1 MNRTM
6 TFGSPLPG
14 IARVSLMLAALLL
27 VLGVPPARASD
38 ESRPVDLVICL
49 DVSGSMKDLLDAARA
64 QLWDVINEFS
74 GMSPTPS
81 LRVGLLSYG
90 DRQSGV
96 ENGWILLQSDLT
108 DDLDTVYAKLMA
120 LEPTGEKEYVGRV
133 LHAALETMSWSDDY
147 EALKIIFV
155 AGNESADQGKEEYD
169 FRDVVRDAADQ
180 EIFINSIYAGSEKSG
195 ITHHW
200 SELASLGRG
209 MYTALNRSAK
219 VQQIAAPQD
228 EELQE
233 LNLRLN
239 ATFVPFGE
247 RGQSALDNLKKQDSN
262 AAELGPQSLS
272 SRIVTKSGAMYSNET
287 WDLVTAF
294 QQPGFDIGNLSDEE
308 LPPALRG
315 MSYSDLFAYLE
326 EKRVEREEIALRV
339 RELDAERGEHI
350 QTTLTDVKYKN
361 RARVGDVMKQA
372 VRSQAEA
379 RGFERDE

>member
-1 MNRTM
+1 
-6 TFGSPLPG
+6 
-14 IARVSLMLAALLL
+14 MLAALLL
-27 VLGVPPARASD
+27 ILGGPPSRASD
-38 ESRPVDLVICL
+38 EARPVDLVICI
-49 DVSGSMKDLLDAARA
+49 DVSGSMRDLLDATRA

-90 DRQSGV
+90 DRHAGV
-96 ENGWILLQSDLT
+96 ENGWIVLQNDLT
-108 DDLDTVYAKLMA
+108 HDLDTVYAKLMA
-120 LEPTGEKEYVGRV
+120 LETTGEKEYVGRV
-133 LHAALETMSWSDDY
+133 LHAALETMSWSEDY
-147 EALKIIFV
+147 EALKIVFV
-155 AGNESADQGKEEYD
+155 AGNESADQGKEEFD
-169 FRDVVRDAADQ
+169 FRDVAHDAADRDV
-180 EIFINSIYAGSEKSG
+180 FVNSIYAGSEKNG
-195 ITHHW
+195 ITHYW

-233 LNLRLN
+233 LNVRLN
-239 ATFVPFGE
+239 ATFVPLGD
-247 RGQSALDNLKKQDSN
+247 RGQSALDNLKKQDAN

-272 SRIVTKSGAMYSNET
+272 SRIVTKSGALYSDES
-287 WDLVTAF
+287 WDLVMAF
-294 QQPGFDIGNLSDEE
+294 QQPGFNLGNLSDEE
-308 LPPALRG
+308 LPPELRG

-326 EKRVEREEIALRV
+326 EKRVEREEIASRV

-350 QTTLTDVKYKN
+350 QTTLSDVKYKN